1 MENKEIFIIAH
12 RGASSIAPENT
23 LKAFQKAIDLKADF
37 IEFDVFES
45 SDGELVITHDPDIS
59 RITGHKGFV
68 EEMTL
73 KELRALDFGEG
84 EKIPILQEI
93 VDMAKDKI
101 GLLIELK
108 SKNIGKKIVQILRD
122 ADLID
127 NTIVCSFMFKEL
139 VKIQKIEPNLKFASL
154 IPYEGTIYENP
165 KWKKWHVKRKAID
178 KAAKYKFSFIHPFI
192 FLVDDEFIE
201 YSHRKNLK
209 VNVWT
214 VDLKL
219 KIKNLIKKGVDG
231 IITNDVPIANQILK
245 R

>member
-12 RGASSIAPENT
+12 RGASSLAPENT
-23 LKAFQKAIDLKADF
+23 LKAFQKAIDLKADY

-45 SDGELVITHDPDIS
+45 SDGELVITHDPEVS
-59 RITGHKGFV
+59 RITGYKGFI

-84 EKIPILQEI
+84 EKIPSLQEI
-93 VDMAKDKI
+93 VDMVKDKI
-101 GLLIELK
+101 GLLIEVK

-127 NTIVCSFMFKEL
+127 NTIICSFMFKEL
-139 VKIQKIEPNLKFASL
+139 IKIQKIEPNLQFASL
-154 IPYEGTIYENP
+154 IPYEGTIYGNP
-165 KWKKWHVKRKAID
+165 KWQKWRVKRKAID
-178 KAAKYKFSFIHPFI
+178 KASKYKFSFIHPSI
-192 FLVDDEFIE
+192 FLVDNQFIE
-201 YSHRKNLK
+201 YAHQKNLK
-209 VNVWT
+209 INVWT

-231 IITNDVPIANQILK
+231 IITNDVPIANQVLN